1 VQVTSNLKEGIEMAI
16 QWAPISEGTRVRV
29 RQTAAFPQDPA
40 VIGRS
45 GTVIS
50 ASEYQTQSV
59 GVALD
64 DSTEVRHFNPAELE
78 VTAEPALPPD
88 REAAK
93 LRRALP

>member
-1 VQVTSNLKEGIEMAI
+1 MAI
-16 QWAPISEGTRVRV
+16 QWVPISEGTRVRV
-29 RQTAAFPQDPA
+29 KQTPAFPQDPD
-40 VIGRS
+40 VIGKS
-45 GTVIS
+45 GIVMST
-50 ASEYQTQSV
+50 SEYTAQSV

-64 DSTEVRHFNPAELE
+64 GSNEVRHFNPAELE